1 MKESNYIL
9 VSIDHGN
16 SNIKTNTGF
25 ECKSGFTVLNDEPI
39 TQKGLLQ
46 YQSKYYSIGAERLP
60 MKMAMDKTT
69 DDSYFILTLAAI
81 AESLENREEYIE
93 NQDIILSVG
102 LPVVNYGR
110 MKERFRSYFI
120 RDNIKYKY
128 QGKEF
133 SINIKDCFVFPQ
145 SYSAFLNR
153 FSDYKGVP
161 LINCCDIGG
170 GTTDCFKMES
180 GIINI
185 SSCFS
190 LPIAAIHLF
199 NDIAQRILGSFGAH
213 LSESQIQQI
222 ILGKQ
227 PMFEDEGIS
236 KVVEE
241 ATERFVSKL
250 ISQIAEHG
258 LELKLNPTVFVGG
271 GSILLKKY
279 IEASKIGYTEIILD
293 PFANAK
299 GFDLLAR
306 QKLLRSYE

>member
-1 MKESNYIL
+1 MKESSIIIG
-9 VSIDHGN
+9 IDHGN
-16 SNIKTNTGF
+16 ASIKTNTGF

-46 YQSKYYSIGAERLP
+46 YQSKYYSIGTERLP
-60 MKMAMDKTT
+60 MRMAMDKTT
-69 DDSYFILTLAAI
+69 DDSYFILTLATI
-81 AESLENREEYIE
+81 AESLEETGKYAE
-93 NQDIILSVG
+93 NQDIILAAG

-133 SINIKDCFVFPQ
+133 SINIKDCLVFPQ
-145 SYSAFLNR
+145 SYSALLNR
-153 FSDYKGVP
+153 FSDYRGVP

-190 LPIAAIHLF
+190 LGIGIIHLF
-199 NDIAQRILGSFGAH
+199 NGIAQEALASGLH
-213 LSESQIQQI
+213 LTESQIQQI

-236 KVVEE
+236 KAIEE
-241 ATERFVSKL
+241 ATEQFVSKL
-250 ISQIAEHG
+250 LSQIAEHG
-258 LELKLNPTVFVGG
+258 LELKLNPSVFVGG

-279 IEASKIGYTEIILD
+279 IEAKNIGYTEIISD
-293 PFANAK
+293 TFANAK